1 MAQTSKS
8 PFEFP
13 AEMLAMTE
21 QSIDQARTAFEKMMG
36 MAQTT
41 LGTVEERSKAAQAGA
56 RDVGAKV
63 MEFAERNVADAFAYA
78 QKLVHAKD
86 PQTLV
91 ELHSEFVRTQIKT
104 LTEQAKALGEAA
116 GNPSRNKIAVKSMP

>member
-1 MAQTSKS
+1 MTSGPNS
-8 PFEFP
+8 PFEIP
-13 AEMLAMTE
+13 SDMLAFTE
-21 QSIDQARTAFEKMMG
+21 KSFDQARTAFEKMMG

-41 LGTVEERSKAAQAGA
+41 IATVEGQQKAAQTGA
-56 RDVGAKV
+56 KDISAKV

-91 ELHSEFVRTQIKT
+91 QLHTEFVQSQIKT
-104 LTEQAKALGEAA
+104 LTEQAKVLGETATSAA
-116 GNPSRNKIAVKSMP
+116 KSSMPPKA